1 MKLNRFFFS
10 VVFLSIILFI
20 SNGTKTYA
28 MNIEEKAEIKNK
40 YSILVDISEF
50 DLYLIDKSNN
60 KVVKVYPIAG
70 GKPSTPSPIGTW
82 RIIAKAENWGA
93 GFGTRWMQLGVP
105 WGTYGIHG
113 TNKPLTINNPDS
125 LGCIRMFNSDIE
137 ELYKMVDCGTEVV
150 VYGGPY
156 GLNNN
161 VFRTLSPGD
170 KGGDVLEVERRLMD
184 RGYFSGKLDGI
195 YDESLKK
202 AVIKFKNDNKL
213 KFTHFCDKEFYNALQ
228 MIPFD

>member
-1 MKLNRFFFS
+1 
-10 VVFLSIILFI
+10 
-20 SNGTKTYA
+20 
-28 MNIEEKAEIKNK
+28 
-40 YSILVDISEF
+40 
-50 DLYLIDKSNN
+50 
-60 KVVKVYPIAG
+60 
-70 GKPSTPSPIGTW
+70 
-82 RIIAKAENWGA
+82 
-93 GFGTRWMQLGVP
+93 
-105 WGTYGIHG
+105 
-113 TNKPLTINNPDS
+113 
-125 LGCIRMFNSDIE
+125 MFNSDIE

-195 YDESLKK
+195 YDEGLKK